1 MSIDTANPDHSPT
14 RQPTAYIAAIGIVLL
29 SVSLAFLL
37 HRLMP
42 HANLSLL
49 FLTGVL
55 IISARTGLGPSL
67 VASVLSF
74 LAFNFFFTP
83 PYYTFEVADDGDVA
97 TLIFFLLMAAIT
109 GNLAA
114 RMHSEMQQR
123 RLSLQRTSNLYAFSR
138 HISSATDSDQVL
150 DTLVTHVSGT
160 LHCPV
165 VVCLPD
171 EHGMAVPR
179 VGGVAAADP
188 PAIDIR
194 RSWPAGSAEPI
205 KRDHWLLFPL
215 VSEGVPVGLLAV
227 YNDALDND
235 QRQLLRSLCEQA
247 AIALH
252 RTQLVSDLEQA
263 RLVSE
268 TEQLRSALL
277 SSVSHDLRTPLASII
292 GSTTSLLEYGES
304 FSPENR
310 TELLRTVVDEA
321 QRLDRHIQNLLDM
334 TRLGQGKLTLR
345 RDWVDLHDIVASA
358 VQRVG
363 DLKKTVKLETRLPPD
378 LPLLRVHG
386 VLIEQALVNLLD
398 NALRFSPPGGHI
410 FLTAEE
416 KDERLELTLCDQGP
430 GIPPAEREK
439 IFDMFY
445 TARQGDRGSRQGTG
459 LGLAIVR
466 GMIGA
471 HGGTVSA
478 HDGIDGRGTCMRI
491 ELPLESAETDGG

>member
-1 MSIDTANPDHSPT
+1 M
-14 RQPTAYIAAIGIVLL
+14 AYIAATGIVLV

-37 HRLMP
+37 HRVMP

-114 RMHSEMQQR
+114 RMHREMLQR

-150 DTLVTHVSGT
+150 DTLVSHVTGT

-165 VVCLPD
+165 AVCLPD
-171 EHGMAVPR
+171 EHGIARPR
-179 VGGVAAADP
+179 CAGESSQRP
-188 PAIDIR
+188 PAVAIR
-194 RSWPAGSAEPI
+194 ETWTGDQLAPTERE
-205 KRDHWLLFPL
+205 HWLLFPL
-215 VSEGVPVGLLAV
+215 ISEREPVGLLAV
-227 YNDALDND
+227 FNDALDDD

-363 DLKKTVKLETRLPPD
+363 DMMKAVELETRLAPD

-398 NALRFSPPGGHI
+398 NALRFSPPGGRI
-410 FLTAEE
+410 LLTAQAAG
-416 KDERLELTLCDQGP
+416 DRLELALCDQGP

-445 TARQGDRGSRQGTG
+445 TARQGDRGARQGSG

-478 HDGIDGRGTCMRI
+478 HDGIDGQGTCMHI
-491 ELPLESAETDGG
+491 DLPLERAGPEGG